1 MYKRILAAVNEHI
14 NSEVSARYAMQLARA
29 TGARMYVC
37 YVAEKE
43 APEKSLETAEDA
55 VKRLFNSS
63 KDLGID
69 TESVVETG
77 RPLEKI
83 REFAASEKI
92 DIAFIATRREDV
104 YRRFYAGT
112 VARRLLVSLPCSVA
126 LVRVVHMGRISPR
139 NILVPLKARV
149 DHINERSYFTAML
162 ANSFRAG
169 VNLFHTTKP
178 ITKFFHG
185 EIDLTPLEW
194 NSRLPHDLLRFVD
207 RLEEYGIVHEKRL
220 MPGRAGREIA
230 IEAASKRSD
239 LIILGASERSLLNT
253 LLRGNPVEDL
263 MRRTPCNLIIL
274 KPRHEHK

>member
-1 MYKRILAAVNEHI
+1 MYRKILAAVNEHI

-29 TGARMYVC
+29 AGARLYIC
-37 YVAEKE
+37 YIAGRDT
-43 APEKSLETAEDA
+43 PEKSLEAAEDA
-55 VKRLFNSS
+55 VKRLFNSA

-69 TESVVETG
+69 TESMFGTG
-77 RPLEKI
+77 RPVEKI
-83 REFAASEKI
+83 REFAVSEKI

-126 LVRVVHMGRISPR
+126 LVRVVHMGRISPG
-139 NILVPLKARV
+139 NILVPLKARIA
-149 DHINERSYFTAML
+149 HINERSYFTAML
-162 ANSFRAG
+162 ANAFSAG
-169 VNLFHTTKP
+169 VNLFHITKP
-178 ITKFFHG
+178 LTKFFHG

-194 NSRLPHDLLRFVD
+194 GSRLPHDLLRFID
-207 RLEEYGIVHEKRL
+207 RLEGYGIVHEKRL
-220 MPGRAGREIA
+220 MPGRAGRDIA

>member
-55 VKRLFNSS
+55 VKRLFNSA

-162 ANSFRAG
+162 ANAFRAG

>member
-29 TGARMYVC
+29 TGARLYIC
-37 YVAEKE
+37 YIAEKGI
-43 APEKSLETAEDA
+43 PEKSLEAAEDA
-55 VKRLFNSS
+55 AKRLFNSA

-69 TESVVETG
+69 TESVFGTG
-77 RPLEKI
+77 RPVDKI
-83 REFAASEKI
+83 REFAVSEKI

-139 NILVPLKARV
+139 NILVPLKARIA
-149 DHINERSYFTAML
+149 HINERSYFTAML
-162 ANSFRAG
+162 ANAFSAG

-194 NSRLPHDLLRFVD
+194 GSRLPHDLLRFIG
-207 RLEEYGIVHEKRL
+207 RLEGYGIVHEKRL
-220 MPGRAGREIA
+220 MPGRAGRDIA